1 MNNEHDD
8 YICVI
13 FTTIM
18 VILALFAL
26 LLKWSTINALSKSNQ
41 EIEETAEEAA
51 IIQQFEQL
59 QYKVKCEK
67 VENGTCLEYSV
78 YRVFKE

>member
-1 MNNEHDD
+1 MNNEHD
-8 YICVI
+8 YIPVI
-13 FTTIM
+13 CTTIVAM
-18 VILALFAL
+18 LALVSVL
-26 LLKWSTINALSKSNQ
+26 IGVIVRSNSS
-41 EIEETAEEAA
+41 EHKETAEETA

>member
-8 YICVI
+8 YISVI

-41 EIEETAEEAA
+41 EIEETAEETA

-59 QYKVKCEK
+59 QYKVKCEQ

>member
-1 MNNEHDD
+1 MSNDNN
-8 YICVI
+8 YIIC
-13 FTTIM
+13 TTIIAIAM
-18 VILALFAL
+18 AALFAL
-26 LLKWSTINALSKSNQ
+26 LLNAFSESNQ
-41 EIEETAEEAA
+41 EIKETAEEAA

-67 VENGTCLEYSV
+67 VENNTCLEYSV

>member
-1 MNNEHDD
+1 MSNDNN
-8 YICVI
+8 YIIC
-13 FTTIM
+13 TTIIAM
-18 VILALFAL
+18 AALFAL
-26 LLKWSTINALSKSNQ
+26 LLNAFSESNQ

-59 QYKVKCEK
+59 QYKV
-67 VENGTCLEYSV
+67 NNTCIEYSV

>member
-1 MNNEHDD
+1 MNNISV
-8 YICVI
+8 IC
-13 FTTIM
+13 TTIVAM
-18 VILALFAL
+18 LALVSVL
-26 LLKWSTINALSKSNQ
+26 IGVIVRSNSS
-41 EIEETAEEAA
+41 EHKETAEETA

-67 VENGTCLEYSV
+67 VENNNCLEYSV